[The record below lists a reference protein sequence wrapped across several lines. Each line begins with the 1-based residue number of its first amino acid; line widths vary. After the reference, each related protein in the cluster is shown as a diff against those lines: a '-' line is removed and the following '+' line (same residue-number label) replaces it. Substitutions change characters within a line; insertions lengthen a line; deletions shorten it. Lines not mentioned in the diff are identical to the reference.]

1 VHRQPVPPLST
12 LRRDVRASLF
22 VGVDGFF

>member
-1 VHRQPVPPLST
+1 VHRLPGPPVPPLH
-12 LRRDVRASLF
+12 RDVSPPLF